1 MCRVGSEVDLGEAP
15 ESGDDAFGV
24 DGSEHDPDLARRQRL
39 LGCLR
44 VWVEVSF
51 FLLFLVVC

>member
-1 MCRVGSEVDLGEAP
+1 MDLGEAP